1 MKNIKVEGIITA
13 LSPIFHGGNEKT
25 GASQLLRRQK
35 FFVDGEAKEL
45 PIISGNAVRGYTR
58 RLVMADFL
66 TTVNFKITNISLYHA
81 LFSGGVLEQV
91 SGEGGKLNI
100 DLRRKIRTYLP
111 PVAVYGTSYGNQ
123 IFSGKMRVYELFPIC
138 LETKDLLPENISSLC
153 THDIYTFLD
162 HSFFTRKEQAGTAG
176 LEKKDED
183 PTVQMK
189 VDLEVFVPGTKFF
202 HGFSLENPNSVEESL
217 LGHIIAL
224 WTNFSYIGG
233 RSSSGFGHIKLSYN
247 NVPDNSPYLT
257 FLEENKEQ
265 IIAVLTELNEGFK
278 KK

>member
-1 MKNIKVEGIITA
+1 MKNTKVEGIITA

-35 FFVDGEAKEL
+35 FFVDGESKEL

-58 RLVMADFL
+58 RLVMDDFL
-66 TTVNFKITNISLYHA
+66 TRLDFKITNISLYHA

-91 SGEGGKLNI
+91 SGDGGKLNI
-100 DLRRKIRTYLP
+100 DLRRKIRSYLP

-123 IFSGKMRVYELFPIC
+123 ILPGKMRVYELFPIC

-176 LEKKDED
+176 LEKKDDD

-189 VDLEVFVPGTKFF
+189 VDLEVFIPGTKFF
-202 HGFSLENPNSVEESL
+202 HGFSLENPKFLEESL
-217 LGHIIAL
+217 LGHIITL
-224 WTNFSYIGG
+224 WTNFPYIGG

-247 NVPDNSPYLT
+247 DIPDNVPYLT

-265 IIAVLTELNEGFK
+265 ITAVLTELNKGFK